1 MTQISDLIDRFQ
13 DVERL
18 YEVDKIPVLR
28 QEIVELIREGLND
41 SGKNLDD
48 VRPKK
53 HFANAISWLSLNV
66 HSLIQPSTA
75 WLRLC
80 LMDLE
85 NAITPATLRSL
96 AESGKNSQ
104 VTELSY
110 EQLLDALHS
119 VEVKI
124 RELGQGNQ
132 P

>member
-1 MTQISDLIDRFQ
+1 MNQISDLIDRLQ
-13 DVERL
+13 DIERL
-18 YEVDKIPVLR
+18 NEVNKIPALR
-28 QEIVELIREGLND
+28 QEIVELIREGLNGF
-41 SGKNLDD
+41 GKKLNDE
-48 VRPKK
+48 RRKK
-53 HFANAISWLSLNV
+53 HFANAISWLSLNA

-104 VTELSY
+104 ISELTY
-110 EQLLDALHS
+110 DQLLDALHS

-124 RELGQGNQ
+124 RELGQSNQ